1 MAHLIADHI
10 TLQFPLHSKAQVQAD
25 SDDSGVD
32 DRLITN
38 SRGRIV
44 GIQALRN
51 INFSLNEGDRL
62 GLIGQNGS
70 GKTTLLQVLAEI
82 MVPDAGTLTIE
93 GRSTNLLNI
102 NLGMQPGAS
111 ADRNITLR
119 GLAAGHSLAAIDQ
132 CRVEIIDFAQ
142 LGEFAH
148 MPVETYSAGMR
159 MRLNY
164 AIATA
169 FQPEILILDEWLSTG
184 DIAFRERAT
193 ARMKQFVD
201 QAGILILASHSEK
214 LLKDN
219 CNRAIWLDQGRI
231 RADGDVNDLWEA
243 YAAEQKKRVDEDAR
257 LRAPEHDPTPANKT
271 AAT

>member
-1 MAHLIADHI
+1 MARLIADNI
-10 TLQFPLHSKAQVQAD
+10 ALQFPLHSKAQVQAD
-25 SDDSGVD
+25 SDDTAID
-32 DRLITN
+32 DRLVTDG
-38 SRGRIV
+38 RGRII
-44 GIQALRN
+44 GIQALRD
-51 INFSLNEGDRL
+51 ISFSLNEGDRL

-119 GLAAGHSLAAIDQ
+119 GLAAGHSLT
-132 CRVEIIDFAQ
+132 EIQKRRAEIVAFAQ

-169 FQPEILILDEWLSTG
+169 FEPEILILDEWLSTG

-193 ARMKQFVD
+193 NRMNQFVD
-201 QAGILILASHSEK
+201 QAGILILASHSHK

-231 RADGDVNDLWEA
+231 RADGDVDTLWKA
-243 YAAEQKKRVDEDAR
+243 YAAEQKKRVAEDTNPKA
-257 LRAPEHDPTPANKT
+257 T
-271 AAT
+271 AS